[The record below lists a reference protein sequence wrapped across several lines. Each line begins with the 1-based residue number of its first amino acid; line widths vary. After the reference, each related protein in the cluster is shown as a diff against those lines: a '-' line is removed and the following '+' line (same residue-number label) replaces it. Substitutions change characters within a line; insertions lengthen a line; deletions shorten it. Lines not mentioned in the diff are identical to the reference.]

1 MINKKNKVEIYD
13 TTLRDGTQQSGINL
27 SLEEKLLITKKLDD
41 LGVDF
46 IEGGFAGSNPKDEE
60 YFKRVKKLN
69 LQNSKI
75 VSFGQT
81 RKANNDTKNDIFIK
95 ALLSAETD
103 FVTIVGK
110 ASAYQVE
117 KIIKTSLEENINMIS
132 DSITF
137 LREKNKKVFFDAEH
151 FFDGYKEN
159 PDYSLLCLK
168 AAYNAG
174 ASRIILCD
182 TNGGTLPSEIG
193 EITKIVVSKFSDE
206 TIIGIHSHNDTDTAV
221 ASTLAAVDS
230 GAFQVQGC
238 INGYGERTG
247 NANLISVIANLN
259 LKMGKNTLSN
269 EKNIKQLTDLSHYV
283 SEVANK
289 RPFPFQP
296 FVGKN
301 AFTHK
306 GGMHAA
312 GYLIDP
318 NSFQHIEPNQVGN
331 DSSITISELS
341 GKKSILTRI
350 KSLGLENILD
360 TNDSEK
366 ITQII
371 KDKESKG
378 YAFELAD
385 ASLDLLIYR
394 SLPNYEQ
401 KFELIDF
408 MVIVENKRRSSMGTG
423 WREDNSEHPIL
434 SEATIKI
441 KTNDNIMHTAAEGN
455 GPVGALDN
463 AMRKALVDSFPEINK
478 VRLTDFIVRVVEG
491 STGTGAIVRVLIE
504 SSDDK
509 EVWTSVG
516 ASSNIIEAS
525 WLALS
530 DSMEWFLIKHSQSD

>member
-95 ALLSAETD
+95 ALLSADTD

-117 KIIKTSLEENINMIS
+117 KIIKTSLEENINMVS

-206 TIIGIHSHNDTDTAV
+206 TIIGIHTHNDTDTAV

>member
-206 TIIGIHSHNDTDTAV
+206 TIIGIHTHNDTDTAV

>member
-1 MINKKNKVEIYD
+1 MNKKNKVEIYD

-81 RKANNDTKNDIFIK
+81 RKANIDTKNDIFIK

-132 DSITF
+132 DSISF
-137 LREKNKKVFFDAEH
+137 LKEKNKEVFFDAEH

-182 TNGGTLPSEIG
+182 TNGGTLPREIG
-193 EITKIVVSKFSDE
+193 KITEIVVNKFNSE
-206 TIIGIHSHNDTDTAV
+206 SIVGIHTHNDTDTAV

-259 LKMGKNTLSN
+259 LKMGKNTLSDM
-269 EKNIKQLTDLSHYV
+269 KNIKQLTDLSHYV

-331 DSSITISELS
+331 DSSISISELS
-341 GKKSILTRI
+341 GKKSVLTRI
-350 KSLGLENILD
+350 KSLGLENLLD
-360 TNDSEK
+360 TSEAGK
-366 ITQII
+366 ITQTI

-441 KTNDNIMHTAAEGN
+441 KTNDNIVHTAAEGN

-463 AMRKALVDSFPEINK
+463 AMRKALIDSFPEINK

-509 EVWTSVG
+509 KVWTSVG

-530 DSMEWFLIKHSQSD
+530 DSMEWFLIKNSQSG